1 MIRPVTPSVSIVV
14 PTRDRAPTLSRVLD
28 SVLAQAP
35 AGLAEVIVVDDG
47 SRDATREI
55 LAPLARAGRL
65 TLVEGAGRGP
75 ATARNLGLRRARA
88 PVIAFT
94 DDDCEVPPDW
104 AARLVARLAE
114 TTACAVG
121 GRLVAATDAP
131 RPGRLSQAITSGLA
145 RALNVPATDARF
157 LTTNN
162 AAYRVDALLAV
173 GGFDESFDGAA
184 GEDRD
189 LHARLRAK
197 GERLVYAPEI
207 VVRHRSLLDW
217 KGFLSQQARYGR
229 AARRYYADPQRRHVT
244 AGEYARAFGAAFS
257 EVRGADRLL
266 MLLALPA
273 SQAAVTWGY
282 FTRRRSAE

>member
-1 MIRPVTPSVSIVV
+1 
-14 PTRDRAPTLSRVLD
+14 VLA

-47 SRDATREI
+47 SRDGTHEI
-55 LAPLARAGRL
+55 LAPLAAAGRL
-65 TLVEGAGRGP
+65 TLLQGQGRGP
-75 ATARNLGLRRARA
+75 ATARNLGLRAARA

-104 AARLVARLAE
+104 AACLLARLRE
-114 TTACAVG
+114 TTAAAVG

-131 RPGRLSQAITSGLA
+131 QPARLSQAITSGLA
-145 RALNVPATDARF
+145 RALNVPASDARF

-162 AAYRVDALLAV
+162 AAYRAEALLAI

-189 LHARLRAK
+189 LHARLRAQ
-197 GERLVYAPEI
+197 GQRLVYAPEI

-217 KGFLSQQARYGR
+217 GSFLRQQARYGR
-229 AARRYYADPQRRHVT
+229 AARRYYADPRRRHVSP
-244 AGEYARAFGAAFS
+244 GEYARAFGAAFS
-257 EVRGADRLL
+257 EASGIDRVLL
-266 MLLALPA
+266 LLALPA
-273 SQAAVTWGY
+273 SQAAVAWGY
-282 FTRRRSAE
+282 FTRKSTSR